1 MKVRDIHNNQEQQ
14 CNHAEPVVSGQLG
27 QPVAEEPTGLLFLA
41 LMSFGLRLAWIT
53 SPTGRFKFIQGAAL
67 TLQLQ
72 FSASLGVHLR
82 IASSPLK

>member
-1 MKVRDIHNNQEQQ
+1 MMKVRDIHDNQEQQ
-14 CNHAEPVVSGQLG
+14 RKHTEPVASGQLS

-41 LMSFGLRLAWIT
+41 LMSLGLRPAWIT

-72 FSASLGVHLR
+72 FSLR
-82 IASSPLK
+82 S